1 MRFDHLK
8 SLYLSV
14 GIFAIFLTGGFLLS
28 QHKVLWLDELYTQH
42 TAIDANSY
50 AGILS
55 LKFPDGNKNPL
66 FYVIQKAVCNIFSYH
81 MPAAYAK
88 ELNRT
93 RDIPS
98 QIILRIPSN
107 FYMSLALALIFY
119 FFTRFYSCFAALY
132 ALSVALVSPMVW
144 MHWVEARPYSLWFL
158 LTTVQLLLLCCS
170 VVSPK
175 IKTVKSLF
183 WTHILLS
190 LTTPASM
197 FQIFIATL
205 MVWWKGRASAKQ
217 LGLIFVLP
225 MCIALFYYSVDV
237 MDKIK
242 TYMFF
247 PNLFDV
253 VMPERLFIYV
263 IYALI
268 AWVLPEKYKKLSW
281 NIFFLPV
288 SLLFLASGVFVLFVD
303 LFTQNS
309 DQGFFSRYLI
319 YLTPPDI
326 LMFSLASL
334 DLRQW
339 SRPNPWI
346 CMNVSIFLG
355 GMVIMR
361 GLITYRMILA
371 LATYLHAPG

>member
-1 MRFDHLK
+1 
-8 SLYLSV
+8 
-14 GIFAIFLTGGFLLS
+14 
-28 QHKVLWLDELYTQH
+28 
-42 TAIDANSY
+42 
-50 AGILS
+50 
-55 LKFPDGNKNPL
+55 
-66 FYVIQKAVCNIFSYH
+66 
-81 MPAAYAK
+81 
-88 ELNRT
+88 
-93 RDIPS
+93 
-98 QIILRIPSN
+98 
-107 FYMSLALALIFY
+107 
-119 FFTRFYSCFAALY
+119 
-132 ALSVALVSPMVW
+132 
-144 MHWVEARPYSLWFL
+144 
-158 LTTVQLLLLCCS
+158 
-170 VVSPK
+170 
-175 IKTVKSLF
+175 
-183 WTHILLS
+183 
-190 LTTPASM
+190 
-197 FQIFIATL
+197 
-205 MVWWKGRASAKQ
+205 
-217 LGLIFVLP
+217 
-225 MCIALFYYSVDV
+225 
-237 MDKIK
+237 
-242 TYMFF
+242 MFF